1 MKIENLFMNYLK
13 ISDPKNVEKIDYRNE
28 INGLRA
34 IAVLAV
40 IFYHINPSFLSGG
53 WLGVDIFYVISGYLI
68 TNLIISDFIEGKFSF
83 KNFYIKRI
91 KRILPALFFFLLITI
106 PFSWFLLTPK
116 AMLEY
121 SSSIQSTLFFYSNIF
136 FSNLDFYNAEP
147 TKYMPLLHTWS
158 LAIEE
163 QFYIFYPAVIFLIY
177 RYFQKYIFYI
187 LFLILTFS
195 IYLNSTT
202 ADITKFYLAQYRIWE
217 LIFGALV
224 VFTYKKINIKY
235 SEIIGILIIFF
246 SLIYFEN
253 TLVSLNSLEPKLLV
267 CLGTALVINSNK
279 KHYIFKILSNNFLKG
294 VGLIS
299 YSAYLIH
306 QPVIAFLNIFEQK
319 YFYISTVYKNLIIL
333 FLVFG
338 ISGISWL
345 FIEEPSRKNSIIKV
359 SKILFIEFIVIYSFT
374 ILSKADNGFETLRF
388 NHVPDIVKYYSENIN
403 ILPSSFDSSDYLYS
417 NKTCNENVG
426 EVKYCTW
433 FNTYSDKNIYL
444 LGDSQ
449 TNALSV
455 SFLYNLDKFSN
466 THNLNFLRGR
476 SGRCLLSKQN
486 DNVEFVK
493 ACDDEAYEDFINNL
507 DTSNDIVIA
516 FGRFDTWL
524 SKKGQLEINC
534 YECDYVQTFKQRLEG
549 IAEHAKSL
557 YIIQPI
563 PTYSFNVSQ
572 SYLYKKETWGE
583 PITLDLREWELRIKE
598 TDDFLKNLSND
609 KITII
614 PTVDIFCDEINYYC
628 YASSIDTLYYSD
640 SNHLTLE
647 GANLVTEKLKKF
659 INP

>member
-1 MKIENLFMNYLK
+1 MNILEILDSKKI
-13 ISDPKNVEKIDYRNE
+13 EKIDYRDE

-34 IAVLAV
+34 VAVLSV

-68 TNLIISDFIEGKFSF
+68 TNLIISDFNKGNFSF

-91 KRILPALFFFLLITI
+91 KRILPALFFCLIITI
-106 PFSWFLLTPK
+106 PFSWLLLTPK
-116 AMLEY
+116 AMLEF

-163 QFYIFYPAVIFLIY
+163 QFYIFYPAVVFFIY
-177 RYFQKYIFYI
+177 RYFQKFIFYGLSAI
-187 LFLILTFS
+187 MVFS

-235 SEIIGILIIFF
+235 SEITGIFMIFF
-246 SLIYFEN
+246 SLFYFEN

-267 CLGTALVINSNK
+267 CIGTALVINSSSK
-279 KHYIFKILSNNFLKG
+279 QHIYKLLSNNLLRRI
-294 VGLIS
+294 GLVS

-306 QPVIAFLNIFEQK
+306 QPVIAFLNTFEEK
-319 YFYISTVYKNLIIL
+319 YFYISNIYKNIIIL
-333 FLVFG
+333 VLVFG
-338 ISGISWL
+338 VAGLSWQ
-345 FIEEPSRKNSIIKV
+345 FIEEPSRKNSITKV
-359 SKILFIEFIVIYSFT
+359 SKILIIEFIVIFSFT
-374 ILSKADNGFETLRF
+374 VLSKSDNGFETARF
-388 NHVPDIVKYYSENIN
+388 NHVPNIVKYYSENIN
-403 ILPSSFDSSDYLYS
+403 IFPSSFDNTGYLYS
-417 NKTCNENVG
+417 NKTCNKSVG

-433 FNTYSDKNIYL
+433 FNSYSKKNIYL

-455 SFLYNLDKFSN
+455 SFLYNLDNFSN

-476 SGRCLLSKQN
+476 SGRCLLSKQS

-493 ACDDEAYEDFINNL
+493 ACDDEAYEDFIYNL
-507 DTSNDIVIA
+507 DESSDIVIA

-534 YECDYVQTFKQRLEG
+534 FECDYVQTFKQRLEG
-549 IAEHAKSL
+549 IAKHAKAL

-572 SYLYKKETWGE
+572 RYLYKKETWGE
-583 PITLDLREWELRIKE
+583 PITLDLRDWESRIKE
-598 TDDFLKNLSND
+598 TDNFLKNVSKDN
-609 KITII
+609 ITVI
-614 PTVDIFCDEINYYC
+614 PTVDIFCNEISYYC
-628 YASSIDTLYYSD
+628 YASSIDQLYYSD

-647 GANLVTEKLKKF
+647 GANLITEKLKKF
-659 INP
+659 IHP